1 MFSTLGIL
9 TVTALIFYFEK
20 PKLLKSG
27 ESKTIWMFSILLI
40 IGAALNIGVAL
51 NLNIPNPLDLIA
63 VIFNPFA
70 DLMKTLLKD

>member
-9 TVTALIFYFEK
+9 TVTALIIYFEK

-27 ESKTIWMFSILLI
+27 ERKTIWMFLILLI

-51 NLNIPNPLDLIA
+51 NLNIPNPLDLITS
-63 VIFNPFA
+63 IFNPFA
-70 DLMKTLLKD
+70 DLLKTLLKD